1 MVGPP
6 SLPFSG
12 PFLPVWRVSRRG
24 IVPGAGRAGTSRTG
38 ERLVGKPCSAQW
50 NTPLRLRG
58 FWSLLFFPLSFSA
71 LINTGVKPTFHWCL
85 FSFPRRREAE
95 NFSFV
100 YLCDSSIRKFTL
112 LRIVGWMKTQTPS
125 SFPQRSSSLV
135 KRLFVQDQLWEYGH
149 KLVLGPH
156 PGVVAKG
163 TFLVESGSQLPYVS
177 AP

>member
-1 MVGPP
+1 MFSPVKHTTQAVG
-6 SLPFSG
+6 
-12 PFLPVWRVSRRG
+12 V
-24 IVPGAGRAGTSRTG
+24 
-38 ERLVGKPCSAQW
+38 LVIA
-50 NTPLRLRG
+50 
-58 FWSLLFFPLSFSA
+58 FFPLSFSA

-95 NFSFV
+95 NFSLV

-125 SFPQRSSSLV
+125 SFPQRSSFLV

-156 PGVVAKG
+156 PGLVVKG

-177 AP
+177 APYLLTTPRIRDWTNEDQQK